1 MHRLIDNLHTCE
13 NKHKG
18 LATDARPRISEN
30 LACQHSISNHT
41 TDPILQAMGNLRSPL
56 EIFTPGFLA
65 KLSSLTSYFA
75 SALYL
80 GQLLSM
86 NPVLFPDTKCV

>member
-1 MHRLIDNLHTCE
+1 M
-13 NKHKG
+13 
-18 LATDARPRISEN
+18 
-30 LACQHSISNHT
+30 
-41 TDPILQAMGNLRSPL
+41 TDPILQAMGNLQSPL

-65 KLSSLTSYFA
+65 RLSSLTSYFA

-86 NPVLFPDTKCV
+86 NFVLFPDTKWV